1 MFIGSLR
8 VTLSIRNALSLK
20 EKRQVLKSLKDRIQ
34 NKFNV
39 AVAEIDKQDIWQTTV
54 LGLVTVSN
62 DTKFIDTLL
71 SQIINFLRA
80 ERATDL
86 VSYEQE
92 IL

>member
-1 MFIGSLR
+1 MLIGSLR
-8 VTLSIRNALSLK
+8 VTLSIRNACSLK
-20 EKRQVLKSLKDRIQ
+20 EKRQVLKSLKDRLR

-39 AVAEIDKQDIWQTTV
+39 AVAEIDRQDVWQTAV
-54 LGLVTVSN
+54 VGIVTVSN
-62 DTKFIDTLL
+62 DTKFIESVL

-80 ERATDL
+80 ERAADL